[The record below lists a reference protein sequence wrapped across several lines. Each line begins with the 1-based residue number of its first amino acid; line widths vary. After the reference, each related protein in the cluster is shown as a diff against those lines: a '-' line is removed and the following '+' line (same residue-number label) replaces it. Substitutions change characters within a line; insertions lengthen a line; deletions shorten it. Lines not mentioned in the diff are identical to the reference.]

1 MLRLSANSNVDDI
14 SVAITNADLK
24 KHTVASKC
32 LTFYVKVVSD
42 FNELTQ

>member
-1 MLRLSANSNVDDI
+1 MLSANLDVDDI
-14 SVAITNADLK
+14 SVAIKNADLK
-24 KHTVASKC
+24 KHALASKC